1 MHISSLLALFPALA
15 LAAVLPSNSSQKD
28 TAPANTAPAAPGNTN
43 RGPTDSVANNR
54 EIIQSLLVAPRA
66 VDRISILSQDTDF
79 KFDFLNPPPQSSSS
93 ENGKGGMTVRADRMS
108 FPALIGTNAATT
120 VGFIGPCGFNTP
132 HTHPRS
138 AELNLVVQG
147 RLMSQFILENGAR
160 TVSNTLETMQMTV
173 FPLGALHTE
182 FNPDCTPAT
191 FVASFAS
198 EDPGVQQEAQ
208 TFFGLQEDVI
218 RAAVGNGFAFE
229 GKDIEKFRELIPANV
244 ALGVESCLK
253 KCNL

>member
-1 MHISSLLALFPALA
+1 MQISAFLVLFPALS
-15 LAAVLPSNSSQKD
+15 LAAALPSSSNENTT
-28 TAPANTAPAAPGNTN
+28 TAPKTD
-43 RGPTDSVANNR
+43 RGPTDGPANDASV
-54 EIIQSLLVAPRA
+54 IQSLLLAPKA
-66 VDRISILSQDTDF
+66 VDRIGILSEDTDF
-79 KFDFLNPPPQSSSS
+79 KFDFLNPPPKSSA
-93 ENGKGGMTVRADRMS
+93 ENGKGGRTVRADRVS
-108 FPALIGTNAATT
+108 FPALIGTNGATT

-147 RLMSQFILENGAR
+147 RLVSQFVLENGAR
-160 TVSNTLETMQMTV
+160 TVTNTIETMQMTV

-182 FNPDCTPAT
+182 FNPDCVPAT
-191 FVASFAS
+191 FVAGFSN

-208 TFFGLQEDVI
+208 AFFGLDEEII
-218 RAAVGNGFAFE
+218 RAAVGNDFAFE
-229 GKDIEKFRELIPANV
+229 GKDVAKFRKLIPENV